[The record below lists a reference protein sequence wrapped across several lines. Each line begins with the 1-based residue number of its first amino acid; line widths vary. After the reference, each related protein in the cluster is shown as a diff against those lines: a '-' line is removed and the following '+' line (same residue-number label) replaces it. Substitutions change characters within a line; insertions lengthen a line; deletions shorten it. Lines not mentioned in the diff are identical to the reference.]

1 MHPAQPHLSP
11 SGPSESRPSTS
22 RPSTARPSTS
32 RLSVARLTRA
42 AASAAA
48 VALVA
53 LVPALPAQA
62 TAAPAE
68 VTGTACADDAGVT
81 VVVDLTDL
89 GEDLR
94 VGCAQG
100 DPATGREALE
110 SAGFTTTD
118 SVPGMICAVDG
129 LPDPCPEEFDGNYW
143 AYFSAEADG
152 EWTARTEGADT
163 ADPAPGT
170 FEGWRYN
177 DGSAG
182 PGVTTAE
189 LAAASE
195 AGTGDG
201 TDGAASADDAATAD
215 ATADAQA
222 ADAAAGPSTGLMVG
236 LGAAVV
242 ALVLAVVLLR
252 RRGRA

>member
-1 MHPAQPHLSP
+1 MYPAPP
-11 SGPSESRPSTS
+11 RPST
-22 RPSTARPSTS
+22 PSLSTS
-32 RLSVARLTRA
+32 RTTPFRLVRA
-42 AASAAA
+42 AGSAAA
-48 VALVA
+48 LAVLA

-62 TAAPAE
+62 TALPAQAGAPAD
-68 VTGTACADDAGVT
+68 VSGTACADDAGVT

-89 GEDLR
+89 GEDIR
-94 VGCAQG
+94 VGCAEG

-110 SAGFTTTD
+110 SAGFTTAD

-189 LAAASE
+189 LTATAAESTATADDTAT
-195 AGTGDG
+195 AGD
-201 TDGAASADDAATAD
+201 AADTQAADDAS
-215 ATADAQA
+215 
-222 ADAAAGPSTGLMVG
+222 GPSTGLVVG
-236 LGAAVV
+236 LGAAAV

>member
-1 MHPAQPHLSP
+1 MH
-11 SGPSESRPSTS
+11 
-22 RPSTARPSTS
+22 TAPP
-32 RLSVARLTRA
+32 RLSTPVTPTPARLARA

-48 VALVA
+48 LAVVA

-62 TAAPAE
+62 TAGPAE
-68 VTGTACADDAGVT
+68 VSGTACADDTGVT

-89 GEDLR
+89 GEDVR
-94 VGCAQG
+94 VGCAEG
-100 DPATGREALE
+100 DPASGREALE

-189 LAAASE
+189 LAAA
-195 AGTGDG
+195 
-201 TDGAASADDAATAD
+201 GAAESGDASDAATEGATTDATDDDAA
-215 ATADAQA
+215 A
-222 ADAAAGPSTGLMVG
+222 AGGPSTGLVVG
-236 LGAAVV
+236 LGAAAV